1 MELLSEVRPG
11 FGSAVRYYWRSE
23 SAWVYWER
31 WEWRAP
37 EPPERKMLLVW
48 WFTPFGVIVGLMT
61 LFIAL
66 LGGAVGKS
74 ANCQVNVQVAITDGL
89 VAVPVGA
96 RLYLPESWTQ
106 DRSRCRRIGE
116 RAGIIGRGVELGGA
130 QSCAIHDR

>member
-11 FGSAVRYYWRSE
+11 FGSAVRYYRSPE

-37 EPPERKMLLVW
+37 EPPERRMLLVW

-66 LGGAVGKS
+66 LGS
-74 ANCQVNVQVAITDGL
+74 
-89 VAVPVGA
+89 
-96 RLYLPESWTQ
+96 
-106 DRSRCRRIGE
+106 SRRPDAPRWVHVDAGWCDPYMFEQI
-116 RAGIIGRGVELGGA
+116 RAMSGYGSTAAPPPG
-130 QSCAIHDR
+130 